1 MRTKSNLN
9 VTTHAYTISASY
21 VFKFYMRG
29 DILIYALKKSKF
41 CLKIG
46 TYSPI
51 IHFFVFKIFFS
62 KIFFSKSEKPLPT
75 HLKEGIYQKFFFC
88 LPHDL
93 YNLKFFE
100 IEKSRSETELMS

>member
-46 TYSPI
+46 TYPPI
-51 IHFFVFKIFFS
+51 FHFFVYLKFCFPKFFS
-62 KIFFSKSEKPLPT
+62 QKSEKPLPT
-75 HLKEGIYQKFFFC
+75 HPPKRGYISEILF
-88 LPHDL
+88 LP
-93 YNLKFFE
+93 
-100 IEKSRSETELMS
+100 TP